1 MSDTPPDFT
10 AARRKLVH
18 NDHLDDRPARS
29 PYSMLPD
36 FGTRQSNPTEQ
47 PSHARALHTHQRM
60 AHEGMVL
67 VDGGDIKYLE
77 GTKRAI
83 LNCQAVQQEL
93 GVSPVTIAPD
103 AQRFLDMEGP
113 GDETGKGTN

>member
-1 MSDTPPDFT
+1 MSDIPPDFT

-36 FGTRQSNPTEQ
+36 FGTTQANPTDT
-47 PSHARALHTHQRM
+47 PCHARALHTHQRM
-60 AHEGMVL
+60 VHEGIVL
-67 VDGGDIKYLE
+67 IKGGDKKYLR
-77 GTKRAI
+77 GTQEAI
-83 LNCQAVQQEL
+83 RNQQAVQQEL
-93 GVSPVTIAPD
+93 GTSPVTLTPLAEEILA
-103 AQRFLDMEGP
+103 MET